1 MINPDTNMKPVQVVN
16 EQKKRTKR
24 GIMIYLI
31 ETPKDPSW
39 QIWPSSRWCCAWVIV
54 KLFSMPQKEIY
65 QHEYDKKWRK

>member
-31 ETPKDPSW
+31 ETPKDPS
-39 QIWPSSRWCCAWVIV
+39 
-54 KLFSMPQKEIY
+54 
-65 QHEYDKKWRK
+65 